1 MPNPTIELRNELNA
15 LLRLSS
21 VERTVL
27 QARIGQAA
35 NESVRRELEAAL
47 DRSETRA
54 RQLAG
59 RVRELGGL
67 PDHLGATALR
77 VGASI
82 NIVLEQGRSLD
93 GALLDDL
100 ARARQLQDRIRF
112 AKVLAEAADERAV
125 VRLLERFEAA
135 YAEKVD
141 WITNRLAQFA
151 LGGPVDIR
159 PTPAQVVLGVAR
171 RAAELPSRQF
181 VKGVNR
187 SMETLDDFRQQ
198 LEERRDQNVDRL
210 RELASAAEEIW
221 SAGRNAS
228 LKRAEQVARKD
239 GDRRTARNV
248 HRARAEL
255 GALDEDEL
263 PIRGF
268 DRLPVQTAV
277 TRIGKLDDAQDVRTV
292 LRYEEANKNRKRVGA
307 AAQRRI
313 EELAGDLAD
322 A

>member
-27 QARIGQAA
+27 QARISQAA
-35 NESVRRELEAAL
+35 NESIRRELEAAVS
-47 DRSETRA
+47 RSETRA
-54 RQLAG
+54 RQLAEQ
-59 RVRELGGL
+59 VRELGGL
-67 PDHLGATALR
+67 PDQFGAAALR

-82 NIVLEQGRSLD
+82 NLVLEQGRTLD

-100 ARARQLQDRIRF
+100 SRARQIQDRIRF
-112 AKVLAEAADERAV
+112 AKVLAEAADQRAV
-125 VRLLERFEAA
+125 VRLLERFDVA

-141 WITNRLAQFA
+141 WITNRLAQLA

-159 PTPAQVVLGVAR
+159 PTPTQVVLGVAR
-171 RAAELPSRQF
+171 RAAEMPSRQF

-187 SMETLDDFRQQ
+187 SMETIDDLRQQ
-198 LEERRDQNVDRL
+198 FEERLDQNVDRL

-268 DRLPVQTAV
+268 DRLPAQTAV
-277 TRIGKLDDAQDVRTV
+277 TRIAKLDDAQDVRTV

-313 EELAGDLAD
+313 EELAGDLAN